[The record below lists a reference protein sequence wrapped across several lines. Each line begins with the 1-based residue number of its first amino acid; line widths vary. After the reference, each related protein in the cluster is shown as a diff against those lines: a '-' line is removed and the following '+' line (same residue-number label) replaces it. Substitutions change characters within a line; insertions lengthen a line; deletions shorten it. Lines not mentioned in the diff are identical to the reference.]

1 MSCSRVAFSLFK
13 HLMERSKALSKLE
26 FIFRDM
32 FDDQNLSLSDQT
44 SASDIDDWDSLMQI
58 RLLIEIE
65 REFKVSLNPLRIADL
80 QNIGDMLDYLM
91 EIL

>member
-1 MSCSRVAFSLFK
+1 
-13 HLMERSKALSKLE
+13 
-26 FIFRDM
+26 M